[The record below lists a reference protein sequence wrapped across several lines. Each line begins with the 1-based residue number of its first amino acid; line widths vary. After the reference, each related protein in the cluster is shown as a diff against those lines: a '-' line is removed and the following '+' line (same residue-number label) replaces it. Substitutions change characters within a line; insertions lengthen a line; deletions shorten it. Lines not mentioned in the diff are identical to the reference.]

1 MGVWRYVGVENYL
14 EICRVKILDLVTAN
28 FQTLIASLV
37 PNYILNKIIMQKQ
50 EFETIISEQ
59 LALFKSLKEE
69 FISTQQYEV
78 GANLRGIEKYLID
91 ITKMIEEKKE
101 RIPKFAKTPN
111 FFEGNY
117 SVGRFHT
124 AMLAYIIEL
133 GNNGKGRDLAKKIF
147 DGFLDFKDGV
157 KYYPK
162 FEYKNVDLVI
172 FKDENYKNPVLL
184 IEIKVDDYESWKKDG
199 DTYINQLQMYDK
211 AFNDSATK
219 FNDFI
224 PKRMFLRLGIGQYS
238 GKPSSDN
245 WSTEL
250 NLEILT
256 ELLEKHKEDVFLD
269 QWYQILKKEVDFK
282 KEVFDN
288 SFNPIDKTESIK
300 NRAFIYKYGKLIEKL
315 QEKDKENYNNCSA
328 FMYGQ
333 RPDFILN
340 FGYDSAIYMEITN
353 SLKLRVK
360 INKDQLKTNFDDL
373 LKEFREIF
381 GNKIHLRI
389 REGKAVTIYEKDLG
403 LNFNSFFE
411 TEFATDLLDTIEAVR
426 IDLEIMRKI
435 ITEQKN

>member
-1 MGVWRYVGVENYL
+1 
-14 EICRVKILDLVTAN
+14 
-28 FQTLIASLV
+28 
-37 PNYILNKIIMQKQ
+37 MQKQ

-69 FISTQQYEV
+69 FIGKQQYEI
-78 GANLRGIEKYLID
+78 GANLRGIEKYLIN
-91 ITKMIEEKKE
+91 IQKVIEEKKE
-101 RIPKFAKTPN
+101 QIPQFEKTPN
-111 FFEGNY
+111 FFKGNY

-124 AMLAYIIEL
+124 AMLAYVIEL
-133 GNNGKGRDLAKKIF
+133 GNNGKGRELAKKVF
-147 DGFLDFKDGV
+147 KGFLDFKDGV

-172 FKDENYKNPVLL
+172 FKDENYETPILL

-199 DTYINQLQMYDK
+199 DGYINQLQTYDK
-211 AFNDSATK
+211 AFSVSVTEFNDS
-219 FNDFI
+219 I
-224 PKRMFLRLGIGQYS
+224 PKKIFVRLGIGQYS
-238 GKPSSDN
+238 GKPSSPD
-245 WSTEL
+245 WKTTL
-250 NLEILT
+250 NLETLIERLG
-256 ELLEKHKEDVFLD
+256 KYQEDVFLD
-269 QWYQILKKEVDFK
+269 QWYQVLKKEVDFK

-288 SFNPIDKTESIK
+288 SFNPIDKSESMK
-300 NRAFIYKYGKLIEKL
+300 NRAFIYRYGKLIEKL
-315 QEKDKENYNNCSA
+315 QEKGKDNYKNCSA

-353 SLKLRVK
+353 SLKLRIK

-381 GNKIHLRI
+381 GNKIHPSI

-403 LNFNSFFE
+403 LNFNNFFAI
-411 TEFATDLLDTIEAVR
+411 EFTTDLLDTIEAVR

-435 ITEQKN
+435 IQ

>member
-1 MGVWRYVGVENYL
+1 
-14 EICRVKILDLVTAN
+14 
-28 FQTLIASLV
+28 
-37 PNYILNKIIMQKQ
+37 MQEQ

-69 FISTQQYEV
+69 FISTQQYEI

-91 ITKMIEEKKE
+91 IQNIMEEKKE
-101 RIPKFAKTPN
+101 KIPQFEKTPN

-124 AMLAYIIEL
+124 AMLAYVIEL
-133 GNNGKGRDLAKKIF
+133 GNNGKGRELAKKVF
-147 DGFLDFKDGV
+147 KGFLDFKDGV

-172 FKDENYKNPVLL
+172 FKDENYETPILL

-199 DTYINQLQMYDK
+199 DGYINQLQTYDK
-211 AFNDSATK
+211 AFSVSVTEFNDS
-219 FNDFI
+219 I
-224 PKRMFLRLGIGQYS
+224 PKKIFVRLGIGQYS
-238 GKPSSDN
+238 GKPSSPD
-245 WSTEL
+245 WKTTL
-250 NLEILT
+250 NLETLIERLG
-256 ELLEKHKEDVFLD
+256 KYQEDVFLD
-269 QWYQILKKEVDFK
+269 QWYQALKKEVDFK

-288 SFNPIDKTESIK
+288 SFNPIDKSESMK
-300 NRAFIYKYGKLIEKL
+300 NRAFIYRYGKLIEKL
-315 QEKDKENYNNCSA
+315 QEKGKDNYKNCSA

-353 SLKLRVK
+353 SLKLRIK

-381 GNKIHLRI
+381 GNKIHPSI

-403 LNFNSFFE
+403 LNFNNFFA
-411 TEFATDLLDTIEAVR
+411 TEFTTDLLDTIETVR
-426 IDLEIMRKI
+426 IDLQEMRKI